1 MQILI
6 DLRYATPPLVNVIW
20 FLLVASQNDS
30 AFDLLSDSLPV
41 STSILVFFALFVAIK
56 LMGIFLYFSV
66 EIPLTPHP
74 VCLRARGF
82 SIAFFISLL
91 ASIFLPSSVFL
102 VTYLFIVVTVP
113 WHNKLFHQFICFLR
127 LFAITIQAI
136 GQHNHEIPAQAP
148 PTPPPQVLE
157 LQV

>member
-6 DLRYATPPLVNVIW
+6 DLRYAIPPLVNVIR
-20 FLLVASQNDS
+20 FLSVASQNNS
-30 AFDLLSDSLPV
+30 AFDLLSDSPPA
-41 STSILVFFALFVAIK
+41 STSILVFFALFAAIM

-74 VCLRARGF
+74 IRF

-91 ASIFLPSSVFL
+91 ASIFLSSSLFL

-113 WHNKLFHQFICFLR
+113 WHSKLFHQFICFLR

-136 GQHNHEIPAQAP
+136 AQHNHEIPAQAP
-148 PTPPPQVLE
+148 PPPPQVLG